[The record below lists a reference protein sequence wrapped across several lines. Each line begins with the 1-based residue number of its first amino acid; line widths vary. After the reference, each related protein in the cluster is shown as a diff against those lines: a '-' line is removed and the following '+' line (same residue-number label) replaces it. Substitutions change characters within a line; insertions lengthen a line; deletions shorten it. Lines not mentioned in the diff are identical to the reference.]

1 MSLSFSLSGPTIEE
15 FPADTH
21 AIEGEGIVF
30 KVMVRGNPQPSLTW
44 YHQDAQLTSDYS
56 MELQEDGSLL
66 IASTEL
72 KHSGVYRLSAKNSKG
87 SVERE
92 VTLTVRADGDEAADE
107 VTDKVEV
114 QPVSVAEFGDYVAQA
129 HANSNRTLKQQY
141 RVYTMLAV
149 L

>member
-1 MSLSFSLSGPTIEE
+1 
-15 FPADTH
+15 
-21 AIEGEGIVF
+21 
-30 KVMVRGNPQPSLTW
+30 
-44 YHQDAQLTSDYS
+44 
-56 MELQEDGSLL
+56 MELQEYGSLL

-92 VTLTVRADGDEAADE
+92 VTLTVRAEGDEAADE

-114 QPVSVAEFGDYVAQA
+114 QAVSVAEFGDYVAQA
-129 HANSNRTLKQQY
+129 HANSNRILKQQY

-149 L
+149 P